1 MLNLFGYTGG
11 FSVYAGLAGAS
22 AVTTVDVAD
31 AALAAADA
39 NWALNGLKASKHE
52 AVTMDAFEFLERAHS
67 GGLWACQPWQLQR
80 GGTRQQER
88 CSAIWHICCLPS
100 TAMLSAEC
108 LRWTGPRRHL
118 QDSITAYVVIIC
130 DSVTWMCVVCAAC
143 TLFFTGCCVQPRR
156 LGTW

>member
-39 NWALNGLKASKHE
+39 NWAINGLKASKHE

-67 GGLWACQPWQLQR
+67 GGLWASALAATAGMGQTAAALVHVVLAQHCTIISSMP
-80 GGTRQQER
+80 R
-88 CSAIWHICCLPS
+88 CL
-100 TAMLSAEC
+100 
-108 LRWTGPRRHL
+108 TGPALPGSVL
-118 QDSITAYVVIIC
+118 QAF
-130 DSVTWMCVVCAAC
+130 W
-143 TLFFTGCCVQPRR
+143 
-156 LGTW
+156 

>member
-1 MLNLFGYTGG
+1 VQSFSRGCRVLNLFGYTGG

-67 GGLWACQPWQLQR
+67 GICRYWVGFCTTWV
-80 GGTRQQER
+80 
-88 CSAIWHICCLPS
+88 SALYS
-100 TAMLSAEC
+100 YY
-108 LRWTGPRRHL
+108 G
-118 QDSITAYVVIIC
+118 
-130 DSVTWMCVVCAAC
+130 
-143 TLFFTGCCVQPRR
+143 
-156 LGTW
+156 